1 MSINWRSLSSRLAEL
16 SDPGR
21 RGSDE
26 LGGDGWRKKG
36 KPGRSVKLDVIDGC
50 EDLADGRAGGRH
62 AARFDLTNL
71 AFSWKDAEKR
81 RRGFTAGDAEKRRR
95 GFTAED

>member
-26 LGGDGWRKKG
+26 LGDDGWRKKG
-36 KPGRSVKLDVIDGC
+36 KPGRSVKLVVIDGC
-50 EDLADGRAGGRH
+50 GDIADGRAGGRH
-62 AARFDLTNL
+62 AARF
-71 AFSWKDAEKR
+71 
-81 RRGFTAGDAEKRRR
+81 
-95 GFTAED
+95 